1 MKVTE
6 HHAQF
11 LKEFSAS
18 MEASTPKPE
27 PVCAWC
33 KRPMIQDR
41 AGYYHLET
49 GSVTCSGLPDLPAGK
64 LKVRWPH
71 IERDPAKVAHL
82 RGIITR
88 LETPMMP
95 NTKAAVLSCLDELIR
110 QLKQNHEEKR

>member
-11 LKEFSAS
+11 LKEFS
-18 MEASTPKPE
+18 EAVAARTPKPA

-41 AGYYHLET
+41 VGYYHLET
-49 GSVTCSGLPDLPAGK
+49 GSVTCSGLPDVPAGK
-64 LKVRWPH
+64 PKVRWPH

-82 RGIITR
+82 RDIITR

-110 QLKQNHEEKR
+110 QLKQNHEEK